1 MKTLLVYYS
10 LEGNTKYVAD
20 KIKDE
25 VFEKEPEKLKNCEKC
40 AYRTFCKPKEFAHEL
55 YGK

>member
-20 KIKDE
+20 KIK
-25 VFEKEPEKLKNCEKC
+25 EKTGADLLRLTPM
-40 AYRTFCKPKEFAHEL
+40 
-55 YGK
+55 GW